1 MSEALRPN
9 LDIDPRV
16 LGQRLQEA
24 RKDRKLTQQGAAEAL
39 GMSRPTYIAIEK
51 GERPVQPH
59 ELIRLAQLY
68 GRSVHQLLRQRP
80 PIRDFVPHFRGAAV
94 EAYEGNPELDDATR
108 LLQRLSDDYL
118 ELEGKCGS
126 LLPRNYP
133 GIYDISG
140 RDPGEAAEEVASAER
155 NRLGLG
161 DGPVPNLR
169 DLLEADVGLRIFYIA
184 LPARISGLFVF
195 TEELGGCIAIQR
207 KHPPG
212 RRLWSLCHE
221 YAHFL
226 AHRYEPEVTIL
237 RTDVRRSRKARFA
250 DSFARTFLMP
260 ALGLR
265 RRFYDLVRSCPEG
278 ARQLT
283 PAALINLADLY
294 GVSFEALLLRLE
306 DLRLI
311 PVGTW
316 QRLKDSKFQ
325 VREAQ
330 SLLGLGSGPEEPM
343 LPRRYMGLAVRAY
356 EDGLL
361 SEGELVETLH
371 ADRQQAR
378 RTVQEQTTR
387 TAVTEEGEAGQLVL
401 DLAEPLAGAAAPR
414 AGLS

>member
-1 MSEALRPN
+1 MNP
-9 LDIDPRV
+9 DVDPRV
-16 LGQRLQEA
+16 LGLRLQEA
-24 RKDRKLTQQGAAEAL
+24 RKDRKLTQQDAAAAL

-68 GRSVHQLLRQRP
+68 GRDVHELLRHRP

-94 EAYEGNPELDDATR
+94 DAYESNPELEEATR

-118 ELEGKCGS
+118 ELEEKCGS
-126 LLPRNYP
+126 PLPRNYP
-133 GIYDISG
+133 VLYNISG
-140 RDPGEAAEEVASAER
+140 RDPVEAAEEVASAER

-161 DGPVPNLR
+161 DGPVTNLR
-169 DLLEADVGLRIFYIA
+169 DLLEGDVGLRIFYIG
-184 LPARISGLFVF
+184 LPSRISGLFVY

-207 KHPPG
+207 KHPAG

-226 AHRYEPEVTIL
+226 VHRYEPEVTIL
-237 RTDVRRSRKARFA
+237 RTDLRSSRKERFA
-250 DSFARTFLMP
+250 DSFAKAFLMP

-265 RRFYDLVRSCPEG
+265 RRFYDLVRSVG
-278 ARQLT
+278 QLT

-316 QRLKDSKFQ
+316 RGLKDNKFQ
-325 VREAQ
+325 VKEAQ
-330 SLLGLGSGPEEPM
+330 AILGLRSGSEEPM
-343 LPRRYMGLAVRAY
+343 LPRRYMGLAARAY

-361 SEGELVETLH
+361 TEGELVGILH
-371 ADRQQAR
+371 TDRQQAR
-378 RTVQEQTTR
+378 RIVQEQTTR
-387 TAVTEEGEAGQLVL
+387 TAVTEEGEAGELVL
-401 DLAEPLAGAAAPR
+401 DLAEPIDGVR
-414 AGLS
+414 GVS